1 MLYRRSNQG
10 RVVNANDCEEIRK
23 HIHGRLKSQFNLDD
37 QPGSKPV
44 MGVDD
49 LLLGLTQHWCRDR
62 SVFPTEDD
70 RLDLATIMLFQSY
83 TACRPAELVDGTKCR
98 GGQDPL
104 FEDLNHDDAATG
116 MTAKRSL
123 PMSQGIT
130 QYVDEHSA
138 VSGTGHKQEESEQEH
153 DSDSDNSVLD
163 TDDPYDSDGAED
175 TESDDE
181 DSNGTTH
188 QGGGKWQFKQAGE
201 PMDLDE
207 AEEDH
212 EIVRKHKALCYEDIV
227 LWLVQDPNGGDRD
240 VLAMEV
246 MFRHHKGAKNKPK
259 PTIFLFRENPLPIL
273 CPISHILARAIRDDA
288 IEVEGF
294 NKASRLFSSHIRRSA
309 TRVYWKSSI
318 LKTPVFRRSIR
329 TAGGWVKSNTE
340 PMKYSTYAFYL
351 DRIGTE
357 LGSEEKWTSYCFRRG
372 HANALLGIAPDSI
385 VDQVMRHDPLTG
397 CLQNAYQN
405 SRVGFNTQ
413 DAFLER
419 DPSADGLTRAFT
431 HMSIKCNPEVPKQIP
446 KAELAKLPPDPEVV
460 RLAKQVEVM
469 ARRMRQDYGFIK
481 AAPET
486 VREEYQQLR
495 KDLRNTEKAFRDDMT
510 KVYQEECRRRL
521 HNEELQRQLSEMPV
535 DPELGERAKLE
546 PSVQHQLEERT
557 KLQAILS
564 DFRQDLDAK
573 ATTDRKVRAV
583 ELMVLLASLRE
594 VRRPTVSTSSSLCQ
608 GSIRPGSP
616 DIKPAVPNVKVEE
629 IPLVLGETQCI
640 YCVGEEQLP
649 YSRRM
654 RSFGR
659 KSHMWDHVENLHLKY
674 ERKNG
679 PFTCPHPHCRPLGDS
694 LRSLTTFKNHVQRVH
709 GVRLRG

>member
-1 MLYRRSNQG
+1 MTFLFFICETYIQPRHKRAKLKTVNQYWRDFKRLYRRSNQG

-37 QPGSKPV
+37 QPGFKPV

-70 RLDLATIMLFQSY
+70 RLDPATIMLFQSY
-83 TACRPAELVDGTKCR
+83 TAYLD
-98 GGQDPL
+98 
-104 FEDLNHDDAATG
+104 HDDAATG
-116 MTAKRSL
+116 TAAKRSP
-123 PMSQGIT
+123 PMSHGIT
-130 QYVDEHSA
+130 QSVEEHNA
-138 VSGTGHKQEESEQEH
+138 VSCAGGKQEESEQEL
-153 DSDSDNSVLD
+153 DSDSDDSVFD
-163 TDDPYDSDGAED
+163 TDDPYDSDDTKD
-175 TESDDE
+175 TESDNNESD
-181 DSNGTTH
+181 GTTH
-188 QGGGKWQFKQAGE
+188 QGGRKWQFKQAGE

-273 CPISHILARAIRDDA
+273 CPITHILTRAIRDDA

-329 TAGGWVKSNTE
+329 TAGGWVKSKTE

-460 RLAKQVEVM
+460 RLAKQVEAM

-481 AAPET
+481 AAPE
-486 VREEYQQLR
+486 
-495 KDLRNTEKAFRDDMT
+495 
-510 KVYQEECRRRL
+510 RL
-521 HNEELQRQLSEMPV
+521 SR
-535 DPELGERAKLE
+535 
-546 PSVQHQLEERT
+546 HQ
-557 KLQAILS
+557 AC
-564 DFRQDLDAK
+564 
-573 ATTDRKVRAV
+573 
-583 ELMVLLASLRE
+583 
-594 VRRPTVSTSSSLCQ
+594 SSQCQ
-608 GSIRPGSP
+608 G
-616 DIKPAVPNVKVEE
+616 
-629 IPLVLGETQCI
+629 
-640 YCVGEEQLP
+640 
-649 YSRRM
+649 
-654 RSFGR
+654 
-659 KSHMWDHVENLHLKY
+659 
-674 ERKNG
+674 
-679 PFTCPHPHCRPLGDS
+679 
-694 LRSLTTFKNHVQRVH
+694 
-709 GVRLRG
+709 